1 MSTTDS
7 DDRGEFRLTGLP
19 AGQYYVSAFDP
30 AFAHV
35 GDETGP
41 LRYGATYF
49 PGVLSTADATPVA
62 VVAGVEPSA
71 LSFALK
77 LVHPARISGR
87 VNSPEG
93 KPLASAAVVLT
104 RADTAMSAP
113 GEQASMLPDGTF
125 TFRNVPPGRYEIR
138 ARGETTQ
145 GGAAHFASFR
155 LLVEGRDVAG
165 IAMELLPGATIS
177 GRVMFEGPA
186 SRQPPFAGLRVRA
199 PLVGRS
205 KLCRRADRR
214 SGVRTARTP
223 IRGVMPGNHLL
234 TVEGLRVPVGRQER
248 DVTRDRMSPMP
259 GSRRTRASGSRTC
272 ASW

>member
-1 MSTTDS
+1 M
-7 DDRGEFRLTGLP
+7 
-19 AGQYYVSAFDP
+19 
-30 AFAHV
+30 
-35 GDETGP
+35 
-41 LRYGATYF
+41 
-49 PGVLSTADATPVA
+49 
-62 VVAGVEPSA
+62 VAGVEPPA
-71 LSFALK
+71 LSFVLK

-177 GRVMFEGPA
+177 GRVMFEGPE
-186 SRQPPFAGLRVRA
+186 SRQPAFAGLRVRA
-199 PLVGRS
+199 PLADGRS
-205 KLCRRADRR
+205 FADALTGEVV
-214 SGVRTARTP
+214 SDGTYS

-234 TVEGLRVPVGRQER
+234 TVEGLEPVGRQER
-248 DVTRDRMSPMP
+248 DVTRTGCHRCRAGGGRAPAVRERAHRGDECGDGRV
-259 GSRRTRASGSRTC
+259 RRRPR
-272 ASW
+272 